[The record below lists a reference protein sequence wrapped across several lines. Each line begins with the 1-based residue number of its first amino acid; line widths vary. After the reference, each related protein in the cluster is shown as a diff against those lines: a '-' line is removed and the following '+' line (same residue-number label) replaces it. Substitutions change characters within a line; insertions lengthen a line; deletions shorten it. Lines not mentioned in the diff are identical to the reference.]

1 MDKTSQK
8 VTKDPKCV
16 EAGRKGRKNFMNKL
30 KEDNLNDAKKVAE
43 ILPIQAMNLPPLL
56 TMQAMK
62 LPALL
67 TMQAMKLP
75 ALPSVF
81 VYFFTYNTF
90 QPKKLI
96 NDCLAAQHEQKQPP
110 KRRHML

>member
-43 ILPIQAMNLPPLL
+43 ILPIQAMNLP
-56 TMQAMK
+56 
-62 LPALL
+62 ALL

-81 VYFFTYNTF
+81 VYFLHITLFSLKSSSMIAWRFSMSKNNHQKDVICFRRIYT
-90 QPKKLI
+90 I
-96 NDCLAAQHEQKQPP
+96 NE
-110 KRRHML
+110 